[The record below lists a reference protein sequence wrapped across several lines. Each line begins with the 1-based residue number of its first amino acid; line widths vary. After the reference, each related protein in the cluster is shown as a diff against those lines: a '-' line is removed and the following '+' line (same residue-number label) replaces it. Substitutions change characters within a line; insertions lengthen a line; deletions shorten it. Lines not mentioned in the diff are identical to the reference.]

1 MYVRRAITRFQ
12 LSRLSQRI
20 INVINAEAIFTG
32 TQIATWRSMSTSDP
46 VRALEDIAKAIT
58 ALRIETLKDY
68 DFDLKMA
75 NNNKKKEVENG

>member
-1 MYVRRAITRFQ
+1 MYIRRAITRFQ

-32 TQIATWRSMSTSDP
+32 TQIATWRSMASSDP

-75 NNNKKKEVENG
+75 DNNKQKEV